1 MPAKFPTFLPV
12 SSSGAPSPLRGRLN
26 TPSEITERRG
36 HETHLLAR
44 LKAAEGNDLY
54 KGKRIGSLSAYMS
67 DEQLEKHIRDIEDRM
82 HASRPR
88 PE

>member
-1 MPAKFPTFLPV
+1 MK
-12 SSSGAPSPLRGRLN
+12 R
-26 TPSEITERRG
+26 ID
-36 HETHLLAR
+36 LLAR

-54 KGKRIGSLSAYMS
+54 RGKRIGSLSAYMS

-82 HASRPR
+82 HANRPR